1 MKVVSY
7 YEFQTFRWDHYHAT
21 VFYYINTGKLLFKIQ
36 GLFKDHILEFQGP
49 YLLLFILRFDINY
62 QNILIIMGLFFLM
75 ATIFYENSFVIAYQR
90 ITFRNEQ
97 DNNSDDASY
106 QMFFD

>member
-1 MKVVSY
+1 MNVRRFVGIITTQLYFTTLMQVSY
-7 YEFQTFRWDHYHAT
+7 FL
-21 VFYYINTGKLLFKIQ
+21 K
-36 GLFKDHILEFQGP
+36 FKDFSRTTFLNFKDLIYYF
-49 YLLLFILRFDINY
+49 LRFDINY

>member
-1 MKVVSY
+1 
-7 YEFQTFRWDHYHAT
+7 
-21 VFYYINTGKLLFKIQ
+21 
-36 GLFKDHILEFQGP
+36 
-49 YLLLFILRFDINY
+49 
-62 QNILIIMGLFFLM
+62 MGLFFLM

>member
-1 MKVVSY
+1 
-7 YEFQTFRWDHYHAT
+7 
-21 VFYYINTGKLLFKIQ
+21 
-36 GLFKDHILEFQGP
+36 
-49 YLLLFILRFDINY
+49 
-62 QNILIIMGLFFLM
+62 M

-106 QMFFD
+106 QTVLRLKFKDFQGPKWTKENFKGLKGLEKGLLKFKGFQDAYEPWVYVRRIGRMTRNAFKRGE

>member
-1 MKVVSY
+1 MNFRRFVGIITTQLYFTTLIQVSY
-7 YEFQTFRWDHYHAT
+7 FL
-21 VFYYINTGKLLFKIQ
+21 K
-36 GLFKDHILEFQGP
+36 FKDFSRTT
-49 YLLLFILRFDINY
+49 LLNFKDLIYYFLRFDINY